1 MLIIEVKNGDNIERS
16 LKKLKSKVIKTKQ
29 NQILF
34 EKKEFTKKSILK
46 RNKILKASYK
56 EKLKYN

>member
-1 MLIIEVKNGDNIERS
+1 MLIIEVKNGDNIERA
-16 LKKLKSKVIKTKQ
+16 LKNLKSKVIKTKQ